1 MYIEE
6 NRVLLSDVCVWERE
20 RERERERL
28 FEFLEQ
34 EVRTLVTFEPFQ
46 WNTLTIVRWLCLPT
60 KQSIFVRIKN
70 KIDAF
75 QGISYENTL

>member
-6 NRVLLSDVCVWERE
+6 NGVLWSDVRERE

-34 EVRTLVTFEPFQ
+34 EAMTLVTFEPFSMKH
-46 WNTLTIVRWLCLPT
+46 TDYCEMIVSTHYTKHLC
-60 KQSIFVRIKN
+60 K
-70 KIDAF
+70 D
-75 QGISYENTL
+75 

>member
-6 NRVLLSDVCVWERE
+6 NGVLWSDVCVW
-20 RERERERL
+20 ERERERL

-34 EVRTLVTFEPFQ
+34 EAMTLVTFEPFQ
-46 WNTLTIVRWLCLPT
+46 WNTRTIVRWLCLPT